1 MRPIISNVLLPISY
15 TSLTGV
21 LRRFYILITMESQ
34 HYVVGPDALKRF
46 LIDTDATIVS
56 YINAAVA
63 RLKTLG
69 SEISQH
75 PGNEDMQNTAKDTV
89 DSVVRETNRRMRQI
103 NREVRQK
110 TKGHREDGE
119 IHTMLELLN
128 EQIRDAQSLMNRT
141 VNDMRRRLR

>member
-1 MRPIISNVLLPISY
+1 
-15 TSLTGV
+15 
-21 LRRFYILITMESQ
+21 MESQ

-69 SEISQH
+69 SEISQN
-75 PGNEDMQNTAKDTV
+75 PGNEDMQNTARDTV

-119 IHTMLELLN
+119 IHNMLELLN
-128 EQIRDAQSLMNRT
+128 EQIRDAQSLMDRT